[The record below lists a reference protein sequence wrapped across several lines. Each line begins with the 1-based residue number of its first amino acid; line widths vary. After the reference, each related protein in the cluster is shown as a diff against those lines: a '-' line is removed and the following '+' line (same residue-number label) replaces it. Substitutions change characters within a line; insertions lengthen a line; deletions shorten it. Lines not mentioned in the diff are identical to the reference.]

1 VKKLAD
7 YLKHQLSCDL
17 PGAEAQRIMAPANR
31 LATPEYLKNLST
43 PPRLSAVMLLLFT
56 GQNNIPCLLLIE
68 RPVYEGVHSGQI
80 ALPGGKMDDSDESL
94 AHTALREMREET
106 GFEGEVEILG
116 KLSEVYIPPSNFLVT
131 PFVALTPLRPIWK
144 PDQREVASLIEAP
157 LALLNDDLLIGE
169 GEFITSGKY
178 KVKAPYFIF
187 QGHKIWG
194 ATAIILSEFREIL
207 RRGWF

>member
-1 VKKLAD
+1 M
-7 YLKHQLSCDL
+7 

-31 LATPEYLKNLST
+31 LATPEYLKNLSAQ
-43 PPRLSAVMLLLFT
+43 PRLSAVTLLLFAA
-56 GQNNIPCLLLIE
+56 QNNSPSLLLIE

-94 AHTALREMREET
+94 EHTALREMKEET
-106 GFEGEVEILG
+106 GFDGDVEILG
-116 KLSEVYIPPSNFLVT
+116 KLSDVYIPPSNFLVT
-131 PFVALTPLRPIWK
+131 PFVAYTNSRPVWK

-157 LALLNDDLLIGE
+157 LEFLNDDLLIGE

-187 QGHKIWG
+187 QGHRIWG
-194 ATAIILSEFREIL
+194 ATAIMLSEFREIL
-207 RRGWF
+207 RKGWF